1 MPKTSKKQAADS
13 RVDATV
19 LLTSRPRKP
28 MPEVEKATPS
38 KSSAR
43 TLAEKAAKFQQLRAE
58 AMKRWRSRQD

>member
-1 MPKTSKKQAADS
+1 
-13 RVDATV
+13 
-19 LLTSRPRKP
+19 

-58 AMKRWRSRQD
+58 AMKRWRARQD